1 MRHTSPQSPRRIG
14 AAVAAAAT
22 AAILAGCGLHNPN
35 TASLGTPIPSHKA
48 AATSTATTPTTS
60 DPTPKNAGGASIQAA
75 IRQYANLWCNWTTSD
90 LLAHERKLESIAV
103 GGARAQE
110 QAAIAAPT
118 ESGTHLTNTC
128 QIESLAPGDNNTAG
142 KWVLVTASQTSTRSM
157 PSLATQYHV
166 TYVTVAKRGLRYLVN
181 SWLPQS

>member
-1 MRHTSPQSPRRIG
+1 MEHTSRHSPRRIG
-14 AAVAAAAT
+14 AIVAAVGAA
-22 AAILAGCGLHNPN
+22 AVLAGCGLHNPN
-35 TASLGTPIPSHKA
+35 TASLGTATPAHKR
-48 AATSTATTPTTS
+48 AATTTTATPTTT
-60 DPTPKNAGGASIQAA
+60 DATPKSAGGASIQAA

-90 LLAHERKLESIAV
+90 LLAHEQKLESIAV

-110 QAAIAAPT
+110 QAAVAAPT

-128 QIESLAPGDNNTAG
+128 KIESLALGDNDAAG

-166 TYVTVAKRGLRYLVN
+166 TYVTVAKRGARYLVN
-181 SWLPQS
+181 SWLSQS